1 MCRDNGIQAPE
12 HAALPWEGPAEE
24 HPLFALPQQ
33 PTHTTALRTP
43 TQGEEADVS
52 TRASFT
58 SHQTFRS
65 VYLPREF
72 VQRNVRASS
81 ATLPE
86 RFVALAFDDVH
97 LKMEDAGLLRVA
109 AAKFVDAMAPPDRVG
124 IFTTSGQLTLDFTSD
139 KEALKRKLIGIMPR
153 GALNKSTIEC
163 PNISYYIA
171 DQLEKEGLPIDTR
184 RPGTPAFEV
193 FAQETLRCMAGIDIA
208 TARKQVIQT
217 VNRVL
222 DVGEAENRGTYRQ
235 LEGVLRILSAKPGVR
250 ILLFASPGFP
260 LARLNLEASQ
270 ILEHANRANIA
281 IIAIDARGLYAPE
294 VGGDISQPSMDLP
307 STVGIKASLRLA
319 EQNDQQFVLMDFAFG
334 TGGTFFH
341 SNDIEGGLNQA
352 GSVPDVSY
360 VLGFSPQNQK
370 MDGRYHTL
378 EVTLTGPHKY
388 TIQARRGY
396 FAPNKLDDP
405 REIAKQEIQEAVFS
419 QDEIFDLPLTLQ
431 TQYFKPEIPER
442 G

>member
-1 MCRDNGIQAPE
+1 MRGRCEWPRQVRGC
-12 HAALPWEGPAEE
+12 HGPA
-24 HPLFALPQQ
+24 
-33 PTHTTALRTP
+33 
-43 TQGEEADVS
+43 
-52 TRASFT
+52 
-58 SHQTFRS
+58 
-65 VYLPREF
+65 
-72 VQRNVRASS
+72 
-81 ATLPE
+81 
-86 RFVALAFDDVH
+86 
-97 LKMEDAGLLRVA
+97 
-109 AAKFVDAMAPPDRVG
+109 DRVG

-184 RPGTPAFEV
+184 RPGTPDFEV
-193 FAQETLRCMAGIDIA
+193 FAQETLQCMAGIDIA
-208 TARKQVIQT
+208 AARNQVIQT

-222 DVGEAENRGTYRQ
+222 NVGEAETRDSYRQ
-235 LEGVLRILSAKPGVR
+235 LEGVLRILSAKPAVR

-270 ILEHANRANIA
+270 IVEHANRANIA
-281 IIAIDARGLYAPE
+281 INVIDARGLYAPE

-307 STVGIKASLRLA
+307 SAVGIKPSLRLA

-341 SNDIEGGLNQA
+341 SNDIEGGLKQA
-352 GSVPDVSY
+352 GSVPDISY
-360 VLGFSPQNQK
+360 VLGFSPQNRK
-370 MDGRYHTL
+370 IDARYHTL
-378 EVTLTGPHKY
+378 KVTLTGQHKY

-405 REIAKQEIQEAVFS
+405 TEIAKQEIQEAVFS

-431 TQYFKPEIPER
+431 TQYFKTGDTGTRLSVVSHLDVQRMQFHKADGRNFTNLLDAMLVEDRTPLIADGVQITLAAKYQFTNSDNVCCTRTVRAITENRESSEKWR
-442 G
+442 GLRCL